1 MESTVDSVSE
11 FNEMDSFKEDDPLSQ
26 NQVDHSSSSYASMFL
41 KACFVFILIWIVII
55 LLCQRDCLSLP

>member
-1 MESTVDSVSE
+1 MESTVDSVSV
-11 FNEMDSFKEDDPLSQ
+11 FNEMDSFTEDDPLSQ
-26 NQVDHSSSSYASMFL
+26 NQVDNSSSSYALMFL